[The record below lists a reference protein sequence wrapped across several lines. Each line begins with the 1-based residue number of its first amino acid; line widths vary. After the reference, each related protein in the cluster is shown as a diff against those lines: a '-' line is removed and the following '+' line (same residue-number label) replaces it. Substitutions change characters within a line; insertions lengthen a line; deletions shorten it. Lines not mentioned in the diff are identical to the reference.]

1 MEEADDLDE
10 DDDHDEDADDD
21 GCVQTHYGCSDNRET
36 GTLEGETAGPD
47 YGAEGSATQMVN
59 GTGPRVAVQGSE
71 TSGLQQVERARAK
84 ANPASEQALTGLGAT
99 SYGATGSATE
109 GDRAGR
115 RGVGVGEQQFT
126 QQPQQPTQQLQ
137 QPLQQPQQPTQQP
150 QQPLQQP
157 QQSTQQPQQPLQQPQ
172 SQEAA
177 HVPPQQSQTATQESQ
192 FMGQGD
198 VVPEGHLTRPAL
210 RLAAPRQPRSTSFT
224 MPSAQEPL
232 LQGPPPPMLN
242 LQELRQHTEVQHGT
256 DSSAESFM
264 SARSQET
271 ALGSARSYFMSFGQ
285 MFQRRVVDPVFG
297 AGRAS
302 MASIEHDILSPEL
315 RHAMAEHQA
324 RPSLVSSQH
333 RRGQEEEGSSSSLNQ
348 EMVMDEVRRQV
359 QLAMQGRDQEVSVL
373 RKKNEELEKALVEAN
388 NAIRA
393 YGSGGATAAALRD
406 REEDRGLHVQPG
418 GNLHG
423 GAGDPRSRS
432 GAPGLRTD
440 VLRVPEGELL
450 GGGRSER
457 QPSKDQGALSGPG
470 GSGDGTLNP
479 RAPRE
484 PANGAS
490 RLSATTPGEH
500 TGSMEPLHLLVQ
512 GMRQLQEVYLGRSE
526 AKDGEMKVGT
536 AELPMMPDF
545 GPEAAVAYS
554 DWLYEVEQGIGG
566 LSDKASEWFGLC
578 LRAAQEAY
586 ELYQMSDPLAR
597 LGMEPVRGP
606 ELPDPKWSRLERRVL
621 TMMLDTLQ
629 RAAKD
634 DAKTHRIS
642 TVPGL
647 LFRLHV
653 LYAPGSSAERAA
665 ILRQLDGVPGGSSL
679 TDTVSTL
686 RKWRRHLQRAQEMR
700 VSIPDASILLRGI
713 DTIATKAIDGQ
724 PDLKF
729 RLSLTRTNLQLQ
741 YRPTLDG
748 VMSYYNHVIAELQQ
762 AAPSRN
768 PATPSTTTTS
778 AGDAAKLKGNT
789 TMGAGTG
796 EIESPT
802 RKGPNSS
809 GTTKVPCKFFLAD
822 SGCTKGASCKF
833 DHTFPSK
840 EAKRLKCWFC
850 GSTTHQ
856 QSSCPVKAGKS
867 SPTKGRQGDRG
878 ATSTTSSSA
887 PAATTASV
895 NQTMVQHQQA
905 ILESLQ
911 GTTNSTATTAS
922 STLITST
929 GATTGTRWEWRW
941 NFEPKGSKRACE
953 RGFEAVGDYTG

>member
-1 MEEADDLDE
+1 M
-10 DDDHDEDADDD
+10 
-21 GCVQTHYGCSDNRET
+21 
-36 GTLEGETAGPD
+36 
-47 YGAEGSATQMVN
+47 
-59 GTGPRVAVQGSE
+59 
-71 TSGLQQVERARAK
+71 
-84 ANPASEQALTGLGAT
+84 
-99 SYGATGSATE
+99 
-109 GDRAGR
+109 
-115 RGVGVGEQQFT
+115 
-126 QQPQQPTQQLQ
+126 
-137 QPLQQPQQPTQQP
+137 
-150 QQPLQQP
+150 
-157 QQSTQQPQQPLQQPQ
+157 
-172 SQEAA
+172 
-177 HVPPQQSQTATQESQ
+177 
-192 FMGQGD
+192 
-198 VVPEGHLTRPAL
+198 
-210 RLAAPRQPRSTSFT
+210 
-224 MPSAQEPL
+224 
-232 LQGPPPPMLN
+232 
-242 LQELRQHTEVQHGT
+242 
-256 DSSAESFM
+256 
-264 SARSQET
+264 
-271 ALGSARSYFMSFGQ
+271 
-285 MFQRRVVDPVFG
+285 
-297 AGRAS
+297 
-302 MASIEHDILSPEL
+302 
-315 RHAMAEHQA
+315 
-324 RPSLVSSQH
+324 
-333 RRGQEEEGSSSSLNQ
+333 
-348 EMVMDEVRRQV
+348 
-359 QLAMQGRDQEVSVL
+359 
-373 RKKNEELEKALVEAN
+373 
-388 NAIRA
+388 
-393 YGSGGATAAALRD
+393 
-406 REEDRGLHVQPG
+406 
-418 GNLHG
+418 
-423 GAGDPRSRS
+423 
-432 GAPGLRTD
+432 
-440 VLRVPEGELL
+440 
-450 GGGRSER
+450 
-457 QPSKDQGALSGPG
+457 
-470 GSGDGTLNP
+470 
-479 RAPRE
+479 
-484 PANGAS
+484 
-490 RLSATTPGEH
+490 
-500 TGSMEPLHLLVQ
+500 LVQ

-929 GATTGTRWEWRW
+929 GATTGTSTGPQPTSTPTGAVADDERAQEISALLQQANTMLNKLTRLQAIQVRTDRSLQELSAQMEDLGFDESERLALLDSDASHPHRARGPEDQLPEQPVRVQLAGGQMVTLQQNKAGTLMPSQSSEGPQEASTILPMGALVEKLGCELSWTRRGGLRIVHPQYGPLKTVVKGNCPLLGETQALELIQQLEQRKLQELKQSTAETFIGTLCLSEVKDWDELLMKYVQGGERATSSLSG
-941 NFEPKGSKRACE
+941 ECGPHGGGRQGVPQGATTTTIPKETASIKEMVCQAI
-953 RGFEAVGDYTG
+953 